1 MENMKINQLPSKTWN
16 WLNEKG
22 CAELVSPE
30 LIEHYAMT
38 VSRWIQCQDAISNY
52 GFLAKHPTTGA
63 AIVSPYV
70 NISLQYMKQANQL
83 WYQIYQVV
91 KENCSTDFVQDES
104 DPMEMLLRM
113 RR

>member
-1 MENMKINQLPSKTWN
+1 MEIYEKTWN

-70 NISLQYMKQANQL
+70 NIGLQYMKQVNQL

-91 KENCSTDFVQDES
+91 KENCSEGYSRSNPQD
-104 DPMEMLLRM
+104 DVMERLLRS
-113 RR
+113 RKG